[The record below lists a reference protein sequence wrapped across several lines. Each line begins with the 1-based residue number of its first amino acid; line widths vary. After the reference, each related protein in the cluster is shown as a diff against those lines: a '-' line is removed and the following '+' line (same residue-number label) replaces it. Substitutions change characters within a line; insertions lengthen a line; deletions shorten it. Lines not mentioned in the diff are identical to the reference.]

1 MKKRFPLEHDM
12 IGFTLDV
19 MRERKKGKPVFA
31 PKKRS
36 NTMKSTSEKIIVIV
50 LVLFVLI
57 VFRLVFSDVLN
68 EVLNTIRQMEQV
80 RVR

>member
-31 PKKRS
+31 PKKRG
-36 NTMKSTSEKIIVIV
+36 NMRTTFSEKITVIILIVFI
-50 LVLFVLI
+50 LV
-57 VFRLVFSDVLN
+57 VFRLVFSDTLN